1 MDDQSETYTVQE
13 AARVLKHTPE
23 AIGLCFLAGSSR
35 TSTRTV
41 TSASLGG
48 FTSGAPTCCGT
59 VCERTVPQRTRAR
72 PQEPNERPR
81 EPAVAPP
88 NRFGLRDLR
97 REVQRLEHRLELS
110 ERTESAL
117 REELAREHRLV
128 EEERMQDAATAALE
142 AAFC

>member
-1 MDDQSETYTVQE
+1 VGDQSETYTVQE

-23 AIGLCFLAGSSR
+23 AIGRMLLGGELSDEHEDGDERKPWRVHEWSAHVLRDGLREDRPTTDPRPPSR
-35 TSTRTV
+35 TEREATGTRS
-41 TSASLGG
+41 SAS
-48 FTSGAPTCCGT
+48 
-59 VCERTVPQRTRAR
+59 
-72 PQEPNERPR
+72 EPFR
-81 EPAVAPP
+81 V
-88 NRFGLRDLR
+88 RDLR